1 MSTKNVVPRTTHQ
14 GQLGRVDK
22 VWSAIHVDDANVDT
36 LDAQTGV
43 TTGTLTATG
52 NTSLANVSASGNVQV
67 TGSVSG
73 ASGNF
78 TGLVSAG
85 SISSSGNITGST
97 LTLTS
102 NTADTLFWL
111 TRKGTTA
118 YQVGDIAYSPSLP
131 SWARLECVQAGTT
144 SIEEPTYGSVQQG
157 TAVTDGTVRWIVD
170 DVRDATMTG
179 GVIYLPFTKT
189 GYLACTGQSVNRADY
204 PRLVQ
209 FATDNNLWTSN
220 QTNEPWKFGN
230 GDGSTTMTVPNY
242 LARVIQG
249 GSTTAKLEAGLP
261 NIEGKSGSVNLFST
275 LFLSGSAPSG
285 TQFETIGAVYNEV
298 ENEQGREGNI
308 EQVNGGYQG
317 CRICINAN
325 KGNPIYGNSST
336 VQPPAI
342 QLIPQIKY

>member
-1 MSTKNVVPRTTHQ
+1 MSTKNIVPRTTHQ

-73 ASGNF
+73 ASGSF
-78 TGLVSAG
+78 TGSVSAG
-85 SISSSGNITGST
+85 SVSASGSITGST

-111 TRKGTTA
+111 TRKATTQ
-118 YQVGDIAYSPSLP
+118 YQVGDIAYSPNLP

-144 SIEEPTYGSVQQG
+144 SIEEPDYSDAVQG
-157 TAVTDGTVRWIVD
+157 RLITDGTVKWVVD
-170 DVRDATMTG
+170 DVRDNTMTG
-179 GVIYLPFTKT
+179 GVVYLPFTKV
-189 GYLACTGQSVNRADY
+189 GYLACTGQSVSRSAY
-204 PRLVQ
+204 PRLVK
-209 FATDNNLWTSN
+209 FATDNNLWTNN
-220 QTNEPWKFGN
+220 QTNEPWKFGD

-261 NIEGKSGSVNLFST
+261 NITAGSLNDYFISSAFEDWGSVTDGWRGATNMRIPKAD
-275 LFLSGSAPSG
+275 GIMPSG
-285 TQFETIGAVYNEV
+285 TGWGGATWEFD
-298 ENEQGREGNI
+298 
-308 EQVNGGYQG
+308 
-317 CRICINAN
+317 AS
-325 KGNPIYGNSST
+325 KSNPIYGNSST